1 MKFPCYDTDDIFE
14 PPSSG
19 GISLTV
25 AYLPGF
31 EVDVVPLLE
40 VLVISWILFLHG
52 SFSKT
57 LTRLNH
63 ILNDRGRI
71 SISL

>member
-14 PPSSG
+14 PPRSG

-25 AYLPGF
+25 GYLPGF

-40 VLVISWILFLHG
+40 VLVISLFFIITVPLV
-52 SFSKT
+52 K
-57 LTRLNH
+57 L
-63 ILNDRGRI
+63 
-71 SISL
+71 